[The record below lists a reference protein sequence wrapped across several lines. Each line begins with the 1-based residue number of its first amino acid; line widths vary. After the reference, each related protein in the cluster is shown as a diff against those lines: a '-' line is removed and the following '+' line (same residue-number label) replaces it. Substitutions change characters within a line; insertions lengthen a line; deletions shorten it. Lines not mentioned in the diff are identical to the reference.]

1 MYRKIISKKSKQ
13 KSKRYQNPDG
23 SFKEMTCP
31 DDPSNKSKFC
41 GCVRYFMSEEGG
53 NLSLERAKKMCGYI
67 KRRKYGSEEYDLQG
81 DVIKL
86 ETPDEDF
93 FSDVLDRICVLAD
106 RGTPVE
112 KRRARRLLS
121 YIWDGEDWLSIKD
134 KLDEEGFW
142 YVWWMY
148 GVHSLMA
155 KLSQGDTKV
164 VSLLDKLNIFKTEEQ
179 VPENLEDLEKITE
192 CVKVWRGFPLYNVL
206 WNLSKEQKDKL
217 LRKGITIDY
226 SKSDYIE
233 VCPPYDMYKESA
245 KYGSEDYLKDINKRS
260 SWSDWRIIE
269 NDPRWHEIEKGFVK
283 LYELYKEYLDKYP
296 MTSKYEQ
303 MNIQEKDVGGT
314 GNIGTMAWTIRVS
327 DKLAN
332 DLGIDIRV
340 IEPVRNA
347 DGFGGRFSE
356 WADYDLLDLYYDELK
371 KIGFIKQSRR
381 FGKPRTDKERLE
393 RICKELNKIIK
404 ETGNPI
410 KYEGYSII
418 RFYPEETAQFG
429 LNVYGILENGKKLN
443 LGSEILNIY
452 REVLKDKPTSRKGSI
467 EKHSYEG
474 TWTKVDPPIYVRMK
488 NDAIYEIIAEDAVE
502 FGRYKARTPW
512 GEEVVIWDEDIEE
525 WDIEPELRKK
535 SVKKYPRRFGKPR
548 TDEERLRRHRRQHP
562 EDEVETI
569 EDLPP
574 RGTGLRKANKDTFRY
589 LVMYFDDKEG
599 KWNEIT
605 RDKMLKA
612 LSDNYDNAEELVSM
626 LEKGELPTV
635 TTSFAAYKVQPII
648 NKESSNKIYDR
659 RGKEINETDVWAED
673 DNGRLVRIVKL
684 NKDGSVN
691 AELPNGEIYTYRYP
705 GDQLKLVSSGSIVW
719 DKDSEK
725 VDTKRSSYKRL
736 SKRYHPPTIEELKPE
751 PKKQVDTFLEWAGYP
766 KKGSDVT
773 DLLIDYFWEYS
784 VVKENRKPMIKEL
797 KRRGFKVREKDIETK
812 GSLFQKFA
820 WEIKRKNLSEEEH
833 EKRIKKI
840 KEYEKKH
847 KRTLT
852 QEEAEKMYYELG
864 RS

>member
-93 FSDVLDRICVLAD
+93 FSDVLDRICVLVD

-142 YVWWMY
+142 YVWWMD
-148 GVHSLMA
+148 GVHSLMT

-164 VSLLDKLNIFKTEEQ
+164 VSLLGKLNIFKTEEQ

-245 KYGSEDYLKDINKRS
+245 KYGSEDY
-260 SWSDWRIIE
+260 
-269 NDPRWHEIEKGFVK
+269 
-283 LYELYKEYLDKYP
+283 
-296 MTSKYEQ
+296 
-303 MNIQEKDVGGT
+303 NIS
-314 GNIGTMAWTIRVS
+314 N
-327 DKLAN
+327 
-332 DLGIDIRV
+332 
-340 IEPVRNA
+340 
-347 DGFGGRFSE
+347 
-356 WADYDLLDLYYDELK
+356 
-371 KIGFIKQSRR
+371 
-381 FGKPRTDKERLE
+381 LE

-429 LNVYGILENGKKLN
+429 LDVYGVLENGKKLN

-452 REVLKDKPTSRKGSI
+452 REVLGDKPTSFERTNIKKSSLRKMSLSNKGYTFK
-467 EKHSYEG
+467 EAQ
-474 TWTKVDPPIYVRMK
+474 R
-488 NDAIYEIIAEDAVE
+488 
-502 FGRYKARTPW
+502 KARTLSDDIRWVYGNRHGLWYPITKEDRDYDIW
-512 GEEVVIWDEDIEE
+512 GIPNEEFMRMSEQEALATQDIRIWKNTIVDDSVSSI
-525 WDIEPELRKK
+525 LRKK
-535 SVKKYPRRFGKPR
+535 SVEKYPRRFGKPR
-548 TDEERLRRHRRQHP
+548 TDKERLERHRRLHP

-574 RGTGLRKANKDTFRY
+574 RGTGLRRKADKDLIQMLEEMLDEVDDYINRGDFVLAQEVLENIKWETNVRKNEIPPKILKQLVEAVRNRESKLEAKRVSKNSFRY